1 VGGSQIYDVIKD
13 SDKFGIVSK
22 EKHMR
27 KSIYIKVAACLVLM
41 WVGVGM
47 ADEVAETVRVVS
59 ASHHDAVLLTN
70 VVIEMYES
78 ERKYEGI
85 ATVIDP
91 SGLAIMSLS
100 SIDPASTSSYLSEQD
115 TKIKDIKYVTREGD
129 EIPAKVVLRDKDL
142 DLAFIRP
149 VEKPSEPFSS
159 IDIND
164 YMVPEIMDHVIIL
177 SRLGSIAGNV
187 PMVSEARLQAI
198 IEKPRIVYMPEPF
211 AGLVSGMGT
220 PVFSMDG
227 KFVGILLLR
236 VSKSRDMGTSDMS
249 GGIASLGM
257 LPVIL
262 PAQEIIEVIEKT
274 PDLK

>member
-1 VGGSQIYDVIKD
+1 
-13 SDKFGIVSK
+13 
-22 EKHMR
+22 MR